1 MKTDSTD
8 RKIML
13 VLLIAGILLSAFFG
27 LRAVHSF
34 AHLRQDGFHP
44 GNPDVNTIRGWMTVP
59 YIARVYRVSPDYLY
73 QQIGVPATGNDGK
86 RCGFST
92 FQSNHPLSPTAGN
105 HQSIHFAGLN
115 GAQGFLRSFQPS
127 KELFLLIR
135 RRG

>member
-73 QQIGVPATGNDGK
+73 QQIGIPITGNDGK
-86 RCGFST
+86 SLVDLNREYFPGQPGVVLQKVKDAIF
-92 FQSNHPLSPTAGN
+92 FYKRPAIGVQRRP
-105 HQSIHFAGLN
+105 GL
-115 GAQGFLRSFQPS
+115 
-127 KELFLLIR
+127 
-135 RRG
+135 